1 MQVYELTSHDT
12 PHCFKRNVWHV
23 WHRTTAWHSKAY
35 TVLPRPNFSALGLG
49 FLDISTKSCFAKW
62 QHIQR
67 RMGRMTAVRWKCHL
81 DQHHHHHRHR
91 HPPPPLQESQLR
103 NLAMKAEGFEAHH
116 SFKVSMWEKPL
127 DLGWF
132 LYIFVALWKEP
143 GTHSRHAFAIL
154 SSPMGWLRP
163 EHAAVPFNVRRG

>member
-1 MQVYELTSHDT
+1 MWDSPTFVWKKLFDSSLCTQVYELTSHDT

-23 WHRTTAWHSKAY
+23 RHRTTAWHSKAY

-81 DQHHHHHRHR
+81 DQHHHHRHRHR
-91 HPPPPLQESQLR
+91 HRHHRCR
-103 NLAMKAEGFEAHH
+103 NL
-116 SFKVSMWEKPL
+116 S
-127 DLGWF
+127 
-132 LYIFVALWKEP
+132 
-143 GTHSRHAFAIL
+143 FAIWQWKLRVLKLIIL
-154 SSPMGWLRP
+154 SKCVCERSLWI
-163 EHAAVPFNVRRG
+163 